1 MGHSSDRERFPCSW
15 ESCSKS
21 FLNEGN
27 VQRHIQGFHKG
38 EKLTCPHCGKEH
50 SIVSLDLFKR
60 HIKKH
65 LGQPEERRFKCIEGC
80 MAEFLSRAGLQS
92 HTLHHHMRIGVECNI
107 DGCGV
112 RYATFAGFREHCKV
126 EHEGTEVAYNARA
139 KKAANARRHI
149 AAKRAKAIRGLC
161 TVYLNCAN
169 EAVVDAGGMV
179 PACEEHHERY
189 LKMKATQGRYALS
202 KAKRTGWGVDVGNPD
217 EMTVCLSAVPVP
229 SAVVQLARYIESAN
243 RLGRVYCSDTEF
255 ATVPIKA
262 GKNRKLIP
270 VELAVY
276 DLDGEVVIDT
286 PIKYD
291 QSVEELL
298 ADAPRT
304 GPTTR
309 FSWGVMQ
316 RIYGEGPQTRGM
328 KIDDIRDILLDAGMN
343 ANSDLVKW
351 SINGIDR
358 QILGTIMGENIPA
371 NSICLVN
378 HWKRVLPGFLTMGLS
393 YFHQF
398 LCPNSTL
405 HQRAHRA
412 GPDTLMLI
420 DTTKALIDLSNRDG
434 DLVQSTLDHSSQ
446 NYKETLHI
454 QEQLRK
460 ECGVDEDYDVQS
472 ENETDLL
479 NIRVP
484 EKRAVKEMTD
494 EDRELLALF
503 QKSRQIPEPVNEATG
518 MPGAK
523 MAYEMADGNDQDTLE
538 YLQIFASVKDEAE
551 SESDDEGPEGGEAG
565 DDSGGD
571 TGDE

>member
-1 MGHSSDRERFPCSW
+1 MTSPIKEYLT
-15 ESCSKS
+15 KS
-21 FLNEGN
+21 L
-27 VQRHIQGFHKG
+27 
-38 EKLTCPHCGKEH
+38 L
-50 SIVSLDLFKR
+50 LLAL
-60 HIKKH
+60 H
-65 LGQPEERRFKCIEGC
+65 L
-80 MAEFLSRAGLQS
+80 
-92 HTLHHHMRIGVECNI
+92 IGVECNI

-112 RYATFAGFREHCKV
+112 RYATFAGCREHCKV

-139 KKAANARRHI
+139 KKAANTTTSSTSRRHI

-189 LKMKATQGRYALS
+189 LKMKATGGRYALS

-217 EMTVCLSAVPVP
+217 EMTVCPSAVPVS
-229 SAVVQLARYIESAN
+229 SAVVQLARFIESAN

-255 ATVPIKA
+255 ATVPIKNR
-262 GKNRKLIP
+262 KKRKLIP

-276 DLDGEVVIDT
+276 DLNGELVIYT

-304 GPTTR
+304 GPPTR

-316 RIYGEGPQTRGM
+316 IIYGEGPQTRGIT
-328 KIDDIRDILLDAGMN
+328 IDDIRDILLDA
-343 ANSDLVKW
+343 
-351 SINGIDR
+351 
-358 QILGTIMGENIPA
+358 
-371 NSICLVN
+371 
-378 HWKRVLPGFLTMGLS
+378 
-393 YFHQF
+393 
-398 LCPNSTL
+398 
-405 HQRAHRA
+405 
-412 GPDTLMLI
+412 
-420 DTTKALIDLSNRDG
+420 
-434 DLVQSTLDHSSQ
+434 VQSTLDHSSQ

-479 NIRVP
+479 DIRVP

-494 EDRELLALF
+494 EDRELIALF
-503 QKSRQIPEPVNEATG
+503 WKSRQILEPVNEATG
-518 MPGAK
+518 MPRAK